1 VLLNNQPDQILD
13 LVGANFVFAGWNLG
27 QRHRSIRIR
36 LPNERTVA
44 INEKCL
50 IVFIRKVVDT
60 EFSIF
65 GVLPGRVGAA
75 PNQVVAVEV
84 LQPETETS
92 EAEQG

>member
-1 VLLNNQPDQILD
+1 
-13 LVGANFVFAGWNLG
+13 
-27 QRHRSIRIR
+27 
-36 LPNERTVA
+36 
-44 INEKCL
+44 
-50 IVFIRKVVDT
+50 VVDT